1 MFLISS
7 IFIVC
12 ISVGFL
18 LLSMYYPISIKQ
30 KSENRFLFKIIV
42 SIYLLDLVLISAIYV
57 NSFSIC
63 WGFNM
68 IIMALAF
75 VVWALRDT
83 EILQIGFPNNKNI
96 DLEQNLTK
104 KLQLYMLNGKWEDIV
119 KGVDGISDKE
129 DHDEKDFILM
139 LLMKSYAY
147 IKMNKLEEAMNILF
161 SILDYEAIDDEI
173 KESIKFQME
182 LIQQT
187 EFVA

>member
-7 IFIVC
+7 ILIVC

-18 LLSMYYPISIKQ
+18 LLSMYYPMSIKQ
-30 KSENRFLFKIIV
+30 KSENRFLFKIIIP
-42 SIYLLDLVLISAIYV
+42 IYLLDLILIAAMFI
-57 NSFSIC
+57 NSESFF
-63 WGFNM
+63 WGLNM
-68 IIMALAF
+68 TLMTLAF
-75 VVWALRDT
+75 IVWVLKDT
-83 EILQIGFPNNKNI
+83 GILQIGFPNDNSI

-119 KGVDGISDKE
+119 KGVDDISDKE
-129 DHDEKDFILM
+129 DHDEKDFILI

-147 IKMNKLEEAMNILF
+147 IKMNKLEEALNILF
-161 SILDYEAIDDEI
+161 NILDYEAIDDEI

-187 EFVA
+187 ELVA